1 MRVENMFHFTN
12 ILGAGMHGATVR
24 GAVLTNNIANVDTP
38 GFKRSVV
45 TFEDQLER
53 AVNDFRET
61 RRLDLSSVTPRSF
74 VEFDHLNYRWDQN
87 NVDIELEMAELY
99 ANNMRFNVMAS
110 GVMSHYRIINMV
122 INMQ

>member
-12 ILGAGMHGATVR
+12 ILGTAMHGATVR

-45 TFEDQLER
+45 TFEDQLSA
-53 AVNDFRET
+53 AVNDFRQT
-61 RRLDLSSVTPRSF
+61 GRLDLRSITPRSF

-99 ANNMRFNVMAS
+99 ANNMRFNVMSS
-110 GVMSHYRIINMV
+110 GIMSHYRIINMV